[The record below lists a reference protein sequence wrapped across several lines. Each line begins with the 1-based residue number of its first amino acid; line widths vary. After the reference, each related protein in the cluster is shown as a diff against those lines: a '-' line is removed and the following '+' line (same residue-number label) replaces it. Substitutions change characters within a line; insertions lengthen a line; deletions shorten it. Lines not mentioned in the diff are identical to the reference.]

1 MLVINVYGT
10 ISKSCNY
17 YANIILVFGI
27 LTLCS
32 TVIVMFWSYIPLC
45 LLFSN
50 IGFEM
55 ESVEA
60 VIIVNLCDFEHA
72 TTILLLL

>member
-17 YANIILVFGI
+17 YA
-27 LTLCS
+27 
-32 TVIVMFWSYIPLC
+32 
-45 LLFSN
+45 N